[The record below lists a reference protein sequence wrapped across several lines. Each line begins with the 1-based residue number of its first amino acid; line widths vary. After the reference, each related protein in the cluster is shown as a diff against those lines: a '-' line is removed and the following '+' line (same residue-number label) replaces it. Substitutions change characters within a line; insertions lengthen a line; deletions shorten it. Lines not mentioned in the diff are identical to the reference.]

1 MKRPTSVL
9 VFGILNLVFAAMG
22 VFGILTL
29 AAVMLTPQSP
39 AMQKAIQQNPVLQ
52 LIQRNPDYAMFMK
65 ISTLAEGGAMVV
77 LALAGVG
84 LLLLWSWGRHLSTLY
99 AVYAIIA
106 VMIRA
111 MVNYHFVI
119 APMLEKMPHGHLTP
133 EQAGAIGATAGG
145 SCFGMIYPV
154 LLLIFMFRP
163 KVVAAFGP
171 PDEP

>member
-1 MKRPTSVL
+1 
-9 VFGILNLVFAAMG
+9 MG

-119 APMLEKMPHGHLTP
+119 APN
-133 EQAGAIGATAGG
+133 AGEDAARAPYARASRGDRRDGGRIVFRHDLPGAPADLYVP
-145 SCFGMIYPV
+145 S
-154 LLLIFMFRP
+154 